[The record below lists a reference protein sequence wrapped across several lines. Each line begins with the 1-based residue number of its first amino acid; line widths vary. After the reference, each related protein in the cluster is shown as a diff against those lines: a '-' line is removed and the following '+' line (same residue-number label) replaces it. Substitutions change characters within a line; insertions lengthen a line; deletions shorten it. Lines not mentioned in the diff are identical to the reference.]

1 MTPTTHCLNDQLWQL
16 LLEEKLAEPRR
27 SEVMDHLDACPGCS
41 GELASRVASWSL
53 GDCRS
58 DAPVPV
64 VDPTTQEIV
73 ARLAQNQPPS
83 HAKAAPAAEGPPA
96 IPGLTDF
103 RLISRGGMGVVYQAT
118 ETVLKRPVAVKL
130 LSAVGQ
136 ASPAACA
143 RARREAQLLA
153 KLHHPHVVQI
163 YRAGEVD
170 GVPFLVMEWVPGGTL
185 QERMEQSPLMPA
197 KVASLGRDLA
207 LALGEAHALGIIH
220 RDLKPEN
227 ILLAPA
233 LKPGLPRLA
242 KLADFGLARP
252 DDGQGAPGLTLNGM
266 IVGTPSYMAPE
277 QTGLDPSLGNV
288 GPATDIHGLG
298 AVLYAL
304 LTCRAPYEGQT
315 SQESLQKSVQGAAPP
330 LSTLCPRVPID
341 LRTIVEKCLEH
352 APARRYRSAGELADD
367 LTRFL
372 EGRPILAR
380 PISTVERI
388 SRWARRRPVAAVA
401 ALLMVLGTVAGMVG
415 VCYFQQRISRSNQ
428 DLSVARDDTRQTL
441 AKLTDESV
449 ERMIKR
455 GKALDEEDRHFL
467 RRIRGD
473 YMQWPL
479 EPDARTALL
488 IRANG
493 LRRLAQLFWQ
503 VDQYADALECGAD
516 LVATLDLAL
525 SRGFNSS
532 ELVRQHF
539 EDLHTVSY
547 RLNHV
552 KRYADST
559 AMLNHLVDEHATLA
573 EHGPDS
579 QAILGR
585 ALVGIGCDFSD
596 LKNDKESVVYIDRG
610 LALLSQARADH
621 PDSAWICKT
630 EIRCLYNAAICS
642 HHGNRPQ
649 ERKARIEQELELAD
663 EGLKRF
669 PEEGADFSQ
678 AVLLALTSLAD
689 LALEQ
694 GDLQT
699 ASRLVERRVK
709 LAWEAVDRY
718 PDYSKI
724 QDDAIHAAAQYLT
737 VCSALGMPQ
746 KGGPVLD
753 AAVKLAS
760 RRAEAQPAALW
771 PSLALVTVLLHRAQM
786 LEQTGQQ
793 AEAIQDY
800 DRVIALMS
808 PWLDV
813 PLQTRLAEV
822 KSFLTYANQQA
833 AQLYAGQGD
842 HARALS
848 HLEKAIKYADSQ
860 TVPQLLEALK
870 QQRQAT
876 VSQAQL

>member
-1 MTPTTHCLNDQLWQL
+1 
-16 LLEEKLAEPRR
+16 
-27 SEVMDHLDACPGCS
+27 
-41 GELASRVASWSL
+41 
-53 GDCRS
+53 
-58 DAPVPV
+58 
-64 VDPTTQEIV
+64 
-73 ARLAQNQPPS
+73 
-83 HAKAAPAAEGPPA
+83 
-96 IPGLTDF
+96 
-103 RLISRGGMGVVYQAT
+103 
-118 ETVLKRPVAVKL
+118 
-130 LSAVGQ
+130 
-136 ASPAACA
+136 
-143 RARREAQLLA
+143 
-153 KLHHPHVVQI
+153 
-163 YRAGEVD
+163 
-170 GVPFLVMEWVPGGTL
+170 
-185 QERMEQSPLMPA
+185 
-197 KVASLGRDLA
+197 
-207 LALGEAHALGIIH
+207 
-220 RDLKPEN
+220 
-227 ILLAPA
+227 
-233 LKPGLPRLA
+233 
-242 KLADFGLARP
+242 
-252 DDGQGAPGLTLNGM
+252 
-266 IVGTPSYMAPE
+266 
-277 QTGLDPSLGNV
+277 
-288 GPATDIHGLG
+288 
-298 AVLYAL
+298 
-304 LTCRAPYEGQT
+304 
-315 SQESLQKSVQGAAPP
+315 
-330 LSTLCPRVPID
+330 
-341 LRTIVEKCLEH
+341 
-352 APARRYRSAGELADD
+352 
-367 LTRFL
+367 
-372 EGRPILAR
+372 
-380 PISTVERI
+380 
-388 SRWARRRPVAAVA
+388 
-401 ALLMVLGTVAGMVG
+401 
-415 VCYFQQRISRSNQ
+415 
-428 DLSVARDDTRQTL
+428 
-441 AKLTDESV
+441 
-449 ERMIKR
+449 
-455 GKALDEEDRHFL
+455 
-467 RRIRGD
+467 
-473 YMQWPL
+473 
-479 EPDARTALL
+479 
-488 IRANG
+488 
-493 LRRLAQLFWQ
+493 
-503 VDQYADALECGAD
+503 
-516 LVATLDLAL
+516 
-525 SRGFNSS
+525 
-532 ELVRQHF
+532 LVRQHF
-539 EDLHTVSY
+539 EDLHTLSY

-552 KRYADST
+552 KRYEDST

-573 EHGPDS
+573 ETGPDS

-621 PDSAWICKT
+621 PDSAWIRKT

-760 RRAEAQPAALW
+760 RRAEAQPAALG
-771 PSLALVTVLLHRAQM
+771 PGLALVTVLLHRAQM
-786 LEQTGQQ
+786 LEKTGQQ

-813 PLQTRLAEV
+813 RLQTRLAEV